1 MKICPKCR
9 STFTDETLNFC
20 LSDGETLVVSEVYNS
35 TDFVYS
41 EDQTIADANFQVPNT
56 LHHTNPT
63 STSPTVGFS
72 RNFSQMLTNQP
83 KPGRLFPILLISI
96 LGLGAIVGSFLYFK
110 QEKPVNSTVKE
121 ISQPTNRTVANLSGE
136 QQGQINK
143 EITDFVESWLIA
155 IEKRDMESHIKHY
168 SNSIE
173 VFYKEGGVDRN
184 YVRAIRQKALDNY
197 DSLDLKIDN
206 LKVSPESDVSIFA
219 IFDKTWTFKNA
230 VKTTTGQVQ
239 QELHIGKAD
248 GKWQI
253 IGEKDLKVYFINNR
267 ENANSNQ

>member
-35 TDFVYS
+35 TDFIYS
-41 EDQTIADANFQVPNT
+41 EDQTIADANFQVPVT
-56 LHHTNPT
+56 LHHTNPN
-63 STSPTVGFS
+63 STSPTVEFS
-72 RNFSQMLTNQP
+72 KQFTQLLPP
-83 KPGRLFPILLISI
+83 KKSKRLFPIILLCII
-96 LGLGAIVGSFLYFK
+96 GLGGIIGSYFYFK
-110 QEKPVNSTVKE
+110 NDKPVNTTIRE
-121 ISQPTNRTVANLSGE
+121 ISQPTNRPTANLSNE
-136 QQGQINK
+136 QQSQITK
-143 EITDFVESWLIA
+143 EITDFLETWRVA
-155 IEKRDMESHIKHY
+155 IEKKDMDLHIKHY
-168 SNSIE
+168 SNNIE

-184 YVRAIRQKALDNY
+184 FVRAIRQKALDNY
-197 DSLDLKIDN
+197 DTLEIKIDN
-206 LKVSPESDVSIFA
+206 VKISPESNDSIYT

-239 QELHIGKAD
+239 QEIHIVKTD

-267 ENANSNQ
+267 ENSNSNQ